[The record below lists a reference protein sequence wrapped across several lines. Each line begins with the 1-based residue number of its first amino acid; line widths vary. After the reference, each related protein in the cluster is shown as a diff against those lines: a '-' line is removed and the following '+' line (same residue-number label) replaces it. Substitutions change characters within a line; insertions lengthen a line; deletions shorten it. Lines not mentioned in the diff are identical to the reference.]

1 VPDFPLF
8 LLQGAGHPLES
19 PASFKNRME
28 TIMAEEL
35 QPLLDQIRKEG
46 VEKAET
52 EAAEI
57 LAQAKEKAA
66 QTVRDAEAKA
76 KALVAKAETDAEV
89 FTERSIATL
98 EQSARDLLITVGQG
112 IENIIS
118 EIVAEST
125 ADALNTEVLEKMM
138 VSMAKSCAEK
148 QGETRIEMLVG
159 ESDQKEL
166 VKFFAAKYSDKMS
179 HGIELHVDNEILKG
193 FKVSFADDHVY
204 LDFTQEAIAEALTA
218 FLRPKL
224 AEIVGRVAQ
233 GAASGDE

>member
-1 VPDFPLF
+1 
-8 LLQGAGHPLES
+8 
-19 PASFKNRME
+19 
-28 TIMAEEL
+28 MAEEL

-76 KALVAKAETDAEV
+76 KELVAQAETDAEV
-89 FTERSIATL
+89 FTQRSIATL
-98 EQSARDLLITVGQG
+98 EQAARDVLITVGQG
-112 IENIIS
+112 IENILS
-118 EIVAEST
+118 DIVAASVEEAMSM
-125 ADALNTEVLEKMM
+125 EVLEQMM
-138 VSMAKSCAEK
+138 VKMAESCAEK
-148 QGETRIEMLVG
+148 QGETRIELLVSEG
-159 ESDQKEL
+159 DQKEL
-166 VKFFAAKYSDKMS
+166 VKFFADKYSQKMVR
-179 HGIELHVDNEILKG
+179 GIELHVDNEILKG

-224 AEIVGRVAQ
+224 AELVGRVAKQ
-233 GAASGDE
+233 TSEEK

>member
-1 VPDFPLF
+1 
-8 LLQGAGHPLES
+8 
-19 PASFKNRME
+19 
-28 TIMAEEL
+28 MAEEL

-46 VEKAET
+46 VEKADA

-57 LAQAKEKAA
+57 LAKAKEKAA

-76 KALVAKAETDAEV
+76 KELVAKAETDAEV

-125 ADALNTEVLEKMM
+125 TDALNTEVLEQML
-138 VSMAKSCAEK
+138 VNMAQSCAEK
-148 QGETRIEMLVG
+148 QGETRIEMLVS
-159 ESDQKEL
+159 EADQKEL

-179 HGIELHVDNEILKG
+179 RGVELHVDSEILKG
-193 FKVSFADDHVY
+193 FKVSFADDHAY
-204 LDFTQEAIAEALTA
+204 LDFTQEAIAEALTT

-233 GAASGDE
+233 GAAKE

>member
-1 VPDFPLF
+1 
-8 LLQGAGHPLES
+8 
-19 PASFKNRME
+19 
-28 TIMAEEL
+28 MAEEL

-46 VEKAET
+46 VEKADA

-57 LAQAKEKAA
+57 LAKAKEKAA

-76 KALVAKAETDAEV
+76 KELVAKAETDAEV
-89 FTERSIATL
+89 FTQRSIATL

-125 ADALNTEVLEKMM
+125 TDALNTEVLEQML
-138 VSMAKSCAEK
+138 VNMAQSCAEK
-148 QGETRIEMLVG
+148 QGETRIEMLVS
-159 ESDQKEL
+159 EADQKEL
-166 VKFFAAKYSDKMS
+166 VKFFAAKYSDKM
-179 HGIELHVDNEILKG
+179 GRGVELHVDSEILKG
-193 FKVSFADDHVY
+193 FKVSFADDHAY

-233 GAASGDE
+233 GAAKE

>member
-1 VPDFPLF
+1 
-8 LLQGAGHPLES
+8 
-19 PASFKNRME
+19 
-28 TIMAEEL
+28 MAEEL

-66 QTVRDAEAKA
+66 QAVRDAEAKA
-76 KALVAKAETDAEV
+76 KELVAKAEADSEV
-89 FTERSIATL
+89 FTQRSIATL
-98 EQSARDLLITVGQG
+98 EQAARDVLITVGQG

-118 EIVAEST
+118 EIIAEST
-125 ADALNTEVLEKMM
+125 QEALSIEVLEKMM

-148 QGETRIEMLVG
+148 QGETRIELLVS
-159 ESDQKEL
+159 EDDQKEL
-166 VKFFAAKYSDKMS
+166 VKFFAAKYSDKMI
-179 HGIELHVDNEILKG
+179 HGLELHVDNEILKG
-193 FKVSFADDHVY
+193 FKVSFSDDQAY
-204 LDFTQEAIAEALTA
+204 LDFTQEAIADALTA

-233 GAASGDE
+233 GATKE

>member
-1 VPDFPLF
+1 
-8 LLQGAGHPLES
+8 
-19 PASFKNRME
+19 
-28 TIMAEEL
+28 MAEEL

-46 VEKAET
+46 VEKADA

-76 KALVAKAETDAEV
+76 KELVAKAETDAEV
-89 FTERSIATL
+89 FTERSIATI
-98 EQSARDLLITVGQG
+98 EQAARDVLITVGQG

-125 ADALNTEVLEKMM
+125 TDALNTEVLEQML
-138 VSMAKSCAEK
+138 VNMAQSCAEK
-148 QGETRIEMLVG
+148 QGETRIEMLVS
-159 ESDQKEL
+159 EADQKEL

-204 LDFTQEAIAEALTA
+204 LDFTQEAIAEALTT

-233 GAASGDE
+233 GAAKE

>member
-1 VPDFPLF
+1 
-8 LLQGAGHPLES
+8 
-19 PASFKNRME
+19 
-28 TIMAEEL
+28 MAEEL

-46 VEKAET
+46 VEKAEA

-66 QTVRDAEAKA
+66 QIVRDAEAKA
-76 KALVAKAETDAEV
+76 KELVAKAETDAEV
-89 FTERSIATL
+89 FTQRSIATL
-98 EQSARDLLITVGQG
+98 EQSARDVLITVGQG

-125 ADALNTEVLEKMM
+125 TDALNINVLEQML
-138 VSMAKSCAEK
+138 VNMAQSCAEK
-148 QGETRIEMLVG
+148 PGETRIEMLVS
-159 ESDQKEL
+159 EADQKEL
-166 VKFFAAKYSDKMS
+166 VKFFVAKYSEKMGG
-179 HGIELHVDNEILKG
+179 GIELHVDNEILKG
-193 FKVSFADDHVY
+193 FKVSFADDHAY

-233 GAASGDE
+233 GAAKE

>member
-1 VPDFPLF
+1 
-8 LLQGAGHPLES
+8 
-19 PASFKNRME
+19 
-28 TIMAEEL
+28 MAEEL

-46 VEKAET
+46 VEKADA

-57 LAQAKEKAA
+57 LAKAKEKAA

-76 KALVAKAETDAEV
+76 KELVAKAETDAEV
-89 FTERSIATL
+89 FTERSIATI
-98 EQSARDLLITVGQG
+98 EQAARDVLITVGQG

-125 ADALNTEVLEKMM
+125 TDALNTEVLEQML
-138 VSMAKSCAEK
+138 VNMAQSCAEK
-148 QGETRIEMLVG
+148 QGETRIEMLVS
-159 ESDQKEL
+159 EADQKEL

-179 HGIELHVDNEILKG
+179 HGIELHVDSEILKG

-204 LDFTQEAIAEALTA
+204 LDFTQEAIAEALTT

-233 GAASGDE
+233 GAAKE